1 MGTNASKVFVGLAD
15 QSSTVGA
22 LSRGT
27 AIAASGIPADYTA
40 AVTAI
45 NAFTSSGYISEDG
58 ATLTTNLS
66 VTKIHEWNRAAVK
79 QVLEDFD
86 GNISLTLI
94 QLDEEG
100 AKQAFGT
107 GNVTKVAANST
118 HGEQLKIALGAHIE
132 SPQAWALRFKD
143 GNAKGIVL
151 IPNGQVTSGAT
162 ITFASNEAINLPITI
177 DANDVGG
184 QSIYVY
190 FDDGVTTA

>member
-1 MGTNASKVFVGLAD
+1 MGINANKVFVGLAD

-27 AIAASGIPADYTA
+27 ALSTIPADYTA
-40 AVTAI
+40 AATAI
-45 NAFTSSGYISEDG
+45 ANFTSSGYISEEG
-58 ATLTTNLS
+58 ATLTTNIS
-66 VTKIHEWNRAAVK
+66 VTKLREWNRAAVR
-79 QVLEDFD
+79 QLLEDFD

-107 GNVTKVAANST
+107 SNVTKTAATST
-118 HGEQLKIALGAHIE
+118 HGEQLRIALGAHIE
-132 SPQAWALRFKD
+132 APQAWALRVKD
-143 GNAKGIVL
+143 GDAKCIVL

-162 ITFASNEAINLPITI
+162 ITFSANEAISLPVTI
-177 DANDVGG
+177 DANDVNG

-190 FDDGVTTA
+190 FDDGQKSS